1 MIKARVYR
9 SSQREFECKVI
20 ATGEFVSATAMG
32 KLLKGK
38 DHQIV
43 VGDFVTLEETNDDPK
58 YKIIEI
64 DKRYGEVF
72 RVIVREASKKV
83 TASNIDLLIITT
95 SVSEPVYKRGIIDRF
110 LVRAYQWN
118 IKPTIVFNKMDEY
131 DPESFD
137 IKFERDRLSVL
148 GIECFEMSALDDTY
162 KKKYLELGKDELMT
176 VLRGKTALFLGQ
188 SGVGKS
194 QIITSL
200 SNKKFELKTGGV
212 GKWGKGTH
220 TTSWSE
226 IIDLDNFLVVDS
238 PGVRSLSLED
248 LPSEDFISY
257 FPDLVDMSV
266 QCKFQNCTHMENA
279 KGCAFRDKL
288 DPDNY
293 DDALVL
299 SRLDSFIRI
308 FDELSQI
315 PEWAN
320 RITGKRS

>member
-20 ATGEFVSATAMG
+20 DTGEMVSATAMG

-43 VGDFVTLEETNDDPK
+43 VGDFVTLEEANEESK
-58 YKIIEI
+58 YTITEI

-110 LVRAYQWN
+110 LVRAFQWN
-118 IKPTIVFNKMDEY
+118 IKPLIVFNKMDEY
-131 DPESFD
+131 DPQAFD
-137 IKFERDRLSVL
+137 IKFEQDRLNVL
-148 GIECFEMSALDDTY
+148 GIKSYEMSAIDDTY
-162 KKKYLELGKDELMT
+162 EKQYLGLGKKELISE
-176 VLRGKTALFLGQ
+176 LEGKTALFLGQ

-212 GKWGKGTH
+212 GRWGKGTH

-226 IIDLDNFLVVDS
+226 IIDLEKFLVVDS

-248 LPSEDFISY
+248 LPCEDFISY

-279 KGCAFRDKL
+279 KGCAFRDNL
-288 DPDNY
+288 DPEKY
-293 DDALVL
+293 IDALAL

-308 FDELSQI
+308 YDELSQT

-320 RITGKRS
+320 RITGKRN